1 MRLIDW
7 LTLCHYAME
16 PFGKRGRY
24 SDRELCDS
32 ITQTAITEG
41 GEFRKLHSLMMQ
53 IYTCPP
59 HRDWVRAKAEQEL
72 QAFLKPRGI
81 NYETNFIGPFW
92 R

>member
-16 PFGKRGRY
+16 PFGKHGRY

-41 GEFRKLHSLMMQ
+41 GEFNELYSLMMEVH
-53 IYTCPP
+53 TCLA
-59 HRDWVRAKAEQEL
+59 HEDWLRAKAEQKLQTFL
-72 QAFLKPRGI
+72 QARGI
-81 NYETNFIGPFW
+81 SYEPNFIGPFW